1 MKRCWFGGG
10 ILLFLLIAGLLLTR
24 EMGDFHRELGENM
37 TRTAVLVG
45 ENRVAAQK
53 QAEAAAVRWEKRRW
67 LSAVLYDHDP
77 MEQIEVNFALL
88 IPGAETEDFR
98 ETCLRL
104 ASQLQALGDSQRL
117 TLENLF

>member
-37 TRTAVLVG
+37 ARTAVLVG

-77 MEQIEVNFALL
+77 MEQIEENFALL

-98 ETCLRL
+98 EICLRL

>member
-10 ILLFLLIAGLLLTR
+10 ILIFLLVAGLLLTQK
-24 EMGDFHRELGENM
+24 MGQFHRGLGEHM
-37 TRTAVLVG
+37 ARAAVLVG

-77 MEQIEVNFALL
+77 MEQIEENFALL
-88 IPGAETEDFR
+88 IPEAEEEDFR
-98 ETCLRL
+98 ENCLLLSSRL
-104 ASQLQALGDSQRL
+104 KALGDSQML

>member
-10 ILLFLLIAGLLLTR
+10 ILIFLLIAGLLVTGF
-24 EMGDFHRELGENM
+24 MGKFHRELGETM
-37 TRTAVLVG
+37 GRAATLAG
-45 ENRVAAQK
+45 ENREAAQK
-53 QAEAAAVRWEKRRW
+53 LADETRDTWERRRW

-77 MEQIEVNFALL
+77 MERIEENFALL

-104 ASQLQALGDSQRL
+104 AAQLKALGDGPML

>member
-37 TRTAVLVG
+37 TRTAVLAG
-45 ENRVAAQK
+45 EDREAAQK
-53 QAEAAAVRWEKRRW
+53 SAEQTQNIWQRRRW

-77 MEQIEVNFALL
+77 MEQIEENFALL

-98 ETCLRL
+98 EICLRL

>member
-10 ILLFLLIAGLLLTR
+10 IILFLLIAGLLVTGF
-24 EMGDFHRELGENM
+24 MGRFHRELGEAM
-37 TRTAVLVG
+37 GRAAILAG
-45 ENRVAAQK
+45 EDREAAQK
-53 QAEAAAVRWEKRRW
+53 LADETRDAWQWRRW

-77 MEQIEVNFALL
+77 MEQIEENFALL

-104 ASQLQALGDSQRL
+104 KYQLTALAASQRL
-117 TLENLF
+117 TMENLF